1 MNKGK
6 ICNLKPILIISILAI
21 SIWLSFKDGN
31 LNINASVDGDDWLN
45 WAKVAWRYYQ
55 PGKAVYP
62 DTGLHYA
69 HKDWHYFTD
78 WDLGNY
84 ILAIIDADRLGII
97 TEPTWTADYRIEK
110 ILQFLETREL
120 WDNPSYQVPYLV
132 YDAWTR
138 LPGYKTAPDI
148 SKEPTN
154 PSDVGRLLIALN
166 ELKHYKPGLSD
177 RINAIVG
184 RNNIGLIAANNTG
197 WGSGFYRYYIAQGY
211 KAFGFDTQPVRD
223 SLKEMEKLAA
233 GGFVSIYNNQ
243 SLPITHVTSEP
254 ILHGIFDL
262 HLDSIFQ
269 DYAYR
274 AYLVQEE
281 RFRTLGKYT
290 AFTEGA
296 YDNYNNIGTYYL
308 YEWIVAGSADRL
320 WIVEKQ
326 GGGQLN
332 IPPVVYAKAAFGF
345 HAVYATPYTKQ
356 LVNWLL
362 SFPIQT
368 DYGFLE
374 GVQEDGRILSGVVT
388 DKTNGMIINAARYAL
403 KVSLR
408 DLPRPFVSGSGKINE
423 TFVII
428 PISDPHGPCGS
439 AHTMDTMGGVLIATM
454 LGTHAWN
461 KGMVKVAMDTYSYI
475 STYNFTTAKVTMVD
489 TTSNLIV
496 IGGPGVNQVSYYYNE
511 LRDASGAKVLPVL
524 FLRDQGG
531 DYLYVQISG
540 SIYRI
545 EKDAQGRVTADYA
558 VIQIYNDDGRYALLA
573 YGLGGEGTKAA
584 SIVLSEFEQWN
595 LMGRAVIVKYFDS
608 NGDGYLDTINIVET
622 VF

>member
-1 MNKGK
+1 MSEGRTRKLLFK
-6 ICNLKPILIISILAI
+6 SILIISILAI
-21 SIWLSFKDGN
+21 SSWLPFKN
-31 LNINASVDGDDWLN
+31 LSVNASAGDWLD
-45 WAKVAWRYYQ
+45 WAKIAWRYYQ
-55 PGKAVYP
+55 PGKAVYS

-110 ILQFLETREL
+110 ILQFLENREL

-132 YDAWTR
+132 YDAQTG

-166 ELKHYKPGLSD
+166 ELKYYKPGLSG
-177 RINAIVG
+177 RIDSIVA
-184 RNNIGLIAANNTG
+184 RNNINLIAANSTG
-197 WGSGFYRYYIAQGY
+197 WGSGFYRYYISQGY

-233 GGFVSIYNNQ
+233 GNFVSIYNNQ
-243 SLPITHVTSEP
+243 SLPVTHVTSEP

-262 HLDSIFQ
+262 HLNSIFQ
-269 DYAYR
+269 EYAYR
-274 AYLVQEE
+274 AHLVQEE
-281 RFRTLGKYT
+281 RFRRTGKYT

-296 YDNYNNIGTYYL
+296 YDNYGNIGTYYL

-326 GGGQLN
+326 GGGPLS
-332 IPPVVYAKAAFGF
+332 IPPVVYTKAALGL
-345 HAVYATPYTKQ
+345 HAVYATQYTRG

-374 GVQEDGRILSGVVT
+374 GVQEDGRVLSGVVT

-403 KVSLR
+403 RVSLR
-408 DLPRPFVSGSGKINE
+408 DFPRPFVSGDGRIND

-428 PISDPHGPCGS
+428 PISEGHGPSGA
-439 AHTMDTMGGVLIATM
+439 AHTMDTMGGVLIATK
-454 LGTHAWN
+454 LGLCSWSG
-461 KGMVKVAMDTYSYI
+461 GMVKVAMDTYSYI
-475 STYNFTTAKVTMVD
+475 STYNFQTARVTMVD
-489 TTSNLIV
+489 TTSNMIV
-496 IGGPGVNQVSYYYNE
+496 IGSPGVDQIAYYYNE
-511 LRDASGAKVLPVL
+511 LRDGSGTRVLPVL
-524 FLRDQGG
+524 FLRDAGG
-531 DYLYVQISG
+531 DYLYVQS
-540 SIYRI
+540 SKNKYRI
-545 EKDAQGRVTADYA
+545 ERDAQGRITADYA
-558 VIQIYNDDGRYALLA
+558 VILLYKDGGRHVLLV

-584 SIVLSEFEQWN
+584 AQAVSNFDQWG
-595 LMGRAVIVKYFDS
+595 LMGSAVIIKYYDS
-608 NGDGYLDTINIVET
+608 DGDGYLDSTAKVET
-622 VF
+622 IL